1 MTYPSF
7 FLSGAL
13 FPIWNLPAWLSAI
26 TFVNPVTYG
35 VDAIRGSMLGTYHF
49 GLLVDFVVLVV
60 FALVVVVIG
69 TLSFR
74 RMKL

>member
-1 MTYPSF
+1 
-7 FLSGAL
+7 
-13 FPIWNLPAWLSAI
+13 
-26 TFVNPVTYG
+26 VTYG
-35 VDAIRGSMLGTYHF
+35 VDAIRGLMLGTYHF
-49 GLLVDFVVLVV
+49 GLLVDFVVLVI

>member
-1 MTYPSF
+1 MYR
-7 FLSGAL
+7 
-13 FPIWNLPAWLSAI
+13 
-26 TFVNPVTYG
+26 
-35 VDAIRGSMLGTYHF
+35 VDTIMGLMLGAYHF
-49 GLLVDFVVLVV
+49 GLLVDLVVLAI